1 MMLLVVSDI
10 GSRIPFST
18 SSCFTS
24 AAPSPMNSRGPS
36 LELKRLPVL
45 EQKGHGSTPMKAQI
59 QAAISALALADERES
74 NGGLERVPESRTAS
88 QLEIPLGSMV
98 PVAKENKIK

>member
-24 AAPSPMNSRGPS
+24 AAPSPMGSRGPS

-59 QAAISALALADERES
+59 QAAISALALADES
-74 NGGLERVPESRTAS
+74 NCGLERVPESRTAS
-88 QLEIPLGSMV
+88 QLELPLGSMV